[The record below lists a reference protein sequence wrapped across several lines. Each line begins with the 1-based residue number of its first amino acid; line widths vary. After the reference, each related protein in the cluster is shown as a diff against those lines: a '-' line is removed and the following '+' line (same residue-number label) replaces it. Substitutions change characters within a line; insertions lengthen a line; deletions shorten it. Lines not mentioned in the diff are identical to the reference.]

1 MRSKEEQIHQEL
13 IQQQQAHVKEL
24 SKKNATKDAIIA
36 EKNRQIEELE
46 QRIKVEEEELNKKL
60 LDQQQQHLQVITQ
73 KNEIITSMEE
83 SITIKDKQIREV
95 QAASTLSGRKTTK
108 GIYDVLYTLNNHDYH
123 IFVRTVCTFGRLLE
137 LLRPCSHKWYELGFH
152 LGLKLEDLNS
162 MLSLKC
168 ASEQLLCETLKLKLK
183 SGEELTWREV
193 VIALLKA
200 GEEEVA
206 QEVARSQDAG

>member
-1 MRSKEEQIHQEL
+1 
-13 IQQQQAHVKEL
+13 
-24 SKKNATKDAIIA
+24 
-36 EKNRQIEELE
+36 
-46 QRIKVEEEELNKKL
+46 
-60 LDQQQQHLQVITQ
+60 
-73 KNEIITSMEE
+73 MEE

-95 QAASTLSGRKTTK
+95 QAASTFGGRNTTK
-108 GIYDVLYTLNNHDYH
+108 GMMYNYCTQSTIIIS
-123 IFVRTVCTFGRLLE
+123 IFCTVYTFGRLLE
-137 LLRPCSHKWYELGFH
+137 LLRPYSHKWYQLGFY